1 MKTLPVIFTD
11 FSQKD
16 RQNALLRTY
25 LQRERTKINRMLVI
39 DVPKE
44 EPKLPELI
52 TEKENIEIS
61 EKIKKINKEIFGK

>member
-16 RQNALLRTY
+16 RQNALLRAY
-25 LQRERTKINRMLVI
+25 LQRERTKINRILVI
-39 DVPKE
+39 DIPKE

>member
-1 MKTLPVIFTD
+1 MKTLPIIFAD

-16 RQNALLRTY
+16 RLNALLRAS
-25 LQRERTKINRMLVI
+25 LLRERTKTNRVI
-39 DVPKE
+39 LIDIPKE

-52 TEKENIEIS
+52 TEKDSIAIS